1 MKPTSILLAAAAS
14 AATAQSVVEIGIN
27 RVKPGQKGL
36 TRRSTIVEPLANNF
50 TGGGYYIQVSVGTPG
65 QPQTMV
71 LDTGSSDVWVV
82 AFNADLCRSS
92 RLQNAYGD
100 SCDETCELL

>member
-1 MKPTSILLAAAAS
+1 MKPTSIVLAAAAS

-50 TGGGYYIQVSVGTPG
+50 TGGGYYILVSVGTPG

-71 LDTGSSDVWVV
+71 LDSGSSDVWVV
-82 AFNADLCRSS
+82 AFNADLCRGAG
-92 RLQNAYGD
+92 RRGAGGGGG
-100 SCDETCELL
+100 